1 MRIGRKHARIEQST
15 TEEMRQKLSGFP
27 KRYHNFQIPKQE
39 NIWSF
44 RIVSM
49 DNKYCVIQLVDKN
62 FEPSRGKVTSDQPY
76 IYIHALQEGEHVEL
90 AYWLRWQKWKLALI
104 CFGVAFYS
112 SICLTTI
119 CMSIPG
125 EKLFLLA
132 VGLWLLGVCFFAV
145 WFAQNVR
152 HDRLTMKIFEELL
165 QRNFSTIHFYP

>member
-15 TEEMRQKLSGFP
+15 IEEMRQKLSEFP

-49 DNKYCVIQLVDKN
+49 NNKYCVIQLVDKN
-62 FEPSRGKVTSDQPY
+62 FEPPRGKVTSDQPY
-76 IYIHALQEGEHVEL
+76 IYIHALQEGEHDEL
-90 AYWLRWQKWKLALI
+90 AYWLRWQKWKLAPI

-165 QRNFSTIHFYP
+165 QRNFSSIRFDP